1 MYKNLVKVSA
11 VLLVCMFGFCAC
23 STQTS
28 NDCTKNAEEN
38 ATNANQFPDGTEID
52 SWFKNIETPSLS
64 SLGKKIVVS
73 NLVPNNSSD
82 DVVAQN
88 TKNIQQA
95 IDDASSKDGGVIYIS
110 GNTYYSG
117 ALFFKPKVNLYIEEG
132 ATLKGTDEISFYPV
146 QETRIEGQTCQYYS
160 AFINADK
167 CDNFTIAGKGEID
180 GNGHKAWK
188 HFWQRRVWNPDCTNK
203 DEQRARLLY
212 ISNSNNVNISEVTLN
227 NSMYWTAHIYKCDH
241 IKFVNAKLI
250 SQLDEKPASTDCLD
264 IDACTNVLV
273 KNCYMHVNDDAVV
286 MKGGKGAWADED
298 PTNGTNEN
306 IIVED
311 CRFGYCA
318 SIMTCGSESVHN
330 KNIILRNCT
339 VDNADKIFR
348 LKFRADTPSNYE
360 YMTVENITGTAKN
373 FLYVGP
379 YFQFMDLGGRTD
391 KPISLGDHLTM
402 RNCKLDV
409 ETYYHVEINDDLYLL
424 TNFNVNNNDIK
435 YKDIG
440 NEALK

>member
-180 GNGHKAWK
+180 GNGHKA
-188 HFWQRRVWNPDCTNK
+188 
-203 DEQRARLLY
+203 
-212 ISNSNNVNISEVTLN
+212 
-227 NSMYWTAHIYKCDH
+227 
-241 IKFVNAKLI
+241 
-250 SQLDEKPASTDCLD
+250 
-264 IDACTNVLV
+264 
-273 KNCYMHVNDDAVV
+273 
-286 MKGGKGAWADED
+286 
-298 PTNGTNEN
+298 
-306 IIVED
+306 
-311 CRFGYCA
+311 
-318 SIMTCGSESVHN
+318 
-330 KNIILRNCT
+330 
-339 VDNADKIFR
+339 
-348 LKFRADTPSNYE
+348 
-360 YMTVENITGTAKN
+360 
-373 FLYVGP
+373 
-379 YFQFMDLGGRTD
+379 
-391 KPISLGDHLTM
+391 
-402 RNCKLDV
+402 
-409 ETYYHVEINDDLYLL
+409 
-424 TNFNVNNNDIK
+424 
-435 YKDIG
+435 
-440 NEALK
+440 